1 MAFDFAAVPSVPSS
15 NCGLRVPL
23 PNFFVAFLIEYEE
36 LDDADDLAVL
46 EFELVIVMIEDRSSC
61 LGGKMVSGE

>member
-1 MAFDFAAVPSVPSS
+1 MTFDFAAVPSVPSS
-15 NCGLRVPL
+15 NCGLRFPF

-36 LDDADDLAVL
+36 LDYADDLAVL

-61 LGGKMVSGE
+61 LGGKMVIGE